1 MKTLFKMLP
10 AASLIIFLLSGCQ
23 SYSEIENALMVSG
36 IAVDKTEEGLIKV
49 TAEIVDMQGGETA
62 PLSSRTLFSENET
75 VFGALQNIN
84 AKSPK
89 KLYFGQATL
98 IAVSEDVSR
107 DGLINIIDLII
118 RDDQLRITND
128 VVIAKEVP
136 ASALFE
142 AQQTDEQI
150 RSYEISAILQNERD
164 VASIVP
170 EVQVFELINIIGS
183 DGVSAIL
190 PAFTLNDEGALSLWG
205 TAYFNDD
212 KLAGFLNAHDSQL
225 MSLIQGET
233 KEGFITLK
241 IKTDTGEFLTAEIF
255 ESKTKIKT
263 KEEKGKIFLDIT
275 VDAEV
280 GISELITQE
289 DLMSHAGRKKL
300 METLEKHLEN
310 NISDL
315 IIKMQQEGKD
325 VFGFGER
332 IYKQH
337 PKIWENLRNTNYFK
351 NISFKVNVKTNLRST
366 GFIAKSPSS
375 RDFRIEE
382 VK

>member
-1 MKTLFKMLP
+1 MKNLFKMLLP
-10 AASLIIFLLSGCQ
+10 AIVLVFLFSGCQ

-36 IAVDKTEEGLIKV
+36 IAVDKTVEGLIKV

-84 AKSPK
+84 ASAPK
-89 KLYFGQATL
+89 KLYFSQATL
-98 IAVSEDVSR
+98 IAVSEEVAR

-128 VVIAKEVP
+128 VIIAKEVP
-136 ASALFE
+136 ASELFN
-142 AQQTDEQI
+142 AQDTDEQI
-150 RSYEISAILQNERD
+150 ISYEISSILQNERD

-183 DGVSAIL
+183 SGVAAIL
-190 PAFTLNDEGALSLWG
+190 PTFTLTDEGVLDLWG

-212 KLAGFLNAHDSQL
+212 KLAGFLDAHSSQL
-225 MSLIQGET
+225 MCLIQGET

-241 IKTDTGEFLTAEIF
+241 IKTDTGEFLTAQIF
-255 ESKTKIKT
+255 ESKTKVKT
-263 KEEKGKIFLDIT
+263 KEKKSKISVDIL

-280 GISELITQE
+280 GISELITKE
-289 DLMSHAGRKKL
+289 DLMTHKGRKKL

-310 NISDL
+310 NISAL
-315 IIKMQQEGKD
+315 ILKMQQEGKD

-337 PKIWENLRNTNYFK
+337 PKIWDKLSKTDYFK
-351 NISFKVNVKTNLRST
+351 DISFNVKIKTTLRST

>member
-1 MKTLFKMLP
+1 MLG
-10 AASLIIFLLSGCQ
+10 GCQ

-49 TAEIVDMQGGETA
+49 TVEIVDMQGGETA

-98 IAVSEDVSR
+98 IAVSEDIAR

-136 ASALFE
+136 ASELFN
-142 AQQTDEQI
+142 AQDTDEQI
-150 RSYEISAILQNERD
+150 ISYEISSILQNERE

-183 DGVSAIL
+183 SGVSAIL
-190 PAFTLNDEGALSLWG
+190 PTFTLNTDGSLSLWG
-205 TAYFNDD
+205 TAYFDDD
-212 KLAGFLNAHDSQL
+212 KLAGFLDAHSSRL

-241 IKTDTGEFLTAEIF
+241 IKTDTGEFLTAQIY
-255 ESKTKIKT
+255 ESKTKVKINE
-263 KEEKGKIFLDIT
+263 KEDKISVDIL
-275 VDAEV
+275 VDCEV
-280 GISELITQE
+280 GISELITKE
-289 DLMSHAGRKKL
+289 DLMTHKGRKKL
-300 METLEKHLEN
+300 METLEKHLET

-315 IIKMQQEGKD
+315 ILKMQLDGKD
-325 VFGFGER
+325 IFGLGER

-337 PKIWENLRNTNYFK
+337 PKLWKKISKTDYFK
-351 NISFKVNVKTNLRST
+351 DISFSVKAKTSLRST